1 MDDAFDHGGDPARY
15 RRRAANM
22 RALANN
28 CADPRL
34 REMMDR
40 LAADYD
46 LLAQQIERRPGE
58 DRPPAET
65 Q

>member
-1 MDDAFDHGGDPARY
+1 MGDAFDYGGDPAHY

-22 RALANN
+22 RALAGH

-46 LLAQQIERRPGE
+46 LLAEQFERRLGP
-58 DRPPAET
+58 DRPPPET
-65 Q
+65 R